1 VLDLLLPPACLA
13 CRTATRRG
21 EQLCRDCRAA
31 LPWLPA
37 GRCERCGLPRPCGA
51 SCPAAKA
58 AFARS
63 WAPLAYDATARALV
77 HALKLRGLTS
87 AADLMAAHIA
97 ATAPPELLAEGVLV
111 PVPGNPRR
119 RRTRGFDPAEAIA
132 RALRRRTGLPMRPLL
147 RASGRGAAQAGAG
160 RRQRLRRR
168 EIAVVAGRRAVPE
181 RVVLVD
187 DVHTTG
193 ATLDACA
200 RALRAAGS
208 PMIVAV
214 IYARTLE

>member
-21 EQLCRDCRAA
+21 ERLCRPCRAE
-31 LPWLPA
+31 LPWLPPD
-37 GRCERCGLPRPCGA
+37 RCERCGLPRPCGA
-51 SCPAAKA
+51 SCPAERS
-58 AFARS
+58 AFERS

-77 HALKLRGLTS
+77 HALKLRGITS

-97 ATAPPELLAEGVLV
+97 ATAPSGLLDEGALV
-111 PVPGNPRR
+111 PVPGNARR
-119 RRTRGFDPAEAIA
+119 RRARGFDPAESIA

-147 RASGRGAAQAGAG
+147 RAAGGANPQAGAG
-160 RRQRLRRR
+160 RRQRLRRGGIGVEPR
-168 EIAVVAGRRAVPE
+168 TRVPD

-200 RALRAAGS
+200 RALRAAGAHTV
-208 PMIVAV
+208 VAV
-214 IYARTLE
+214 IYARTLG